1 MGKDTGPE
9 VSWGPPSKGGVR
21 LIVCEGLGGG
31 WAKEEWP
38 PDRRTERLEQRPI
51 QPSFTKSLCRESHWK
66 CLLLSL
72 LMYGCL
78 GAVAWCHVTTV
89 TRLTFSSAYQGNSLM
104 YHDSPCSNGYV
115 YIPLA
120 FLLMLYAVYLVEC
133 WHCQARHELQHRVDV
148 SSVRERVGRMQQAT
162 PCIWWKAISYHYVRR
177 TRQVTRYRNGDAYT
191 TTQVYHERVNTH
203 VAEAEFDYARCGVR
217 DVSKALVGL
226 EGAPR
231 RRLTLSWPLR
241 VLAEYRTAYAHYHVE
256 KLFGLE
262 GPGSASSAGGGL
274 SPSDELLPPL
284 THRLPRVNTVDSTE
298 LEWHIRSNQQLVPS
312 YSEAQ
317 RKGHRD
323 CQHRPLH
330 RHGSCV
336 ETSL

>member
-1 MGKDTGPE
+1 M
-9 VSWGPPSKGGVR
+9 SPPGSAAG
-21 LIVCEGLGGG
+21 ESAGGG
-31 WAKEEWP
+31 GGGGGPGVPEEP
-38 PDRRTERLEQRPI
+38 TAAAADEGPAREEQRPI

-191 TTQVYHERVNTH
+191 TTQAPGCRGSQV
-203 VAEAEFDYARCGVR
+203 GPVR
-217 DVSKALVGL
+217 
-226 EGAPR
+226 
-231 RRLTLSWPLR
+231 PLW
-241 VLAEYRTAYAHYHVE
+241 RTAQRD
-256 KLFGLE
+256 
-262 GPGSASSAGGGL
+262 GG
-274 SPSDELLPPL
+274 SDEEP
-284 THRLPRVNTVDSTE
+284 
-298 LEWHIRSNQQLVPS
+298 
-312 YSEAQ
+312 A
-317 RKGHRD
+317 
-323 CQHRPLH
+323 
-330 RHGSCV
+330 
-336 ETSL
+336 

>member
-1 MGKDTGPE
+1 MFFPL
-9 VSWGPPSKGGVR
+9 SLPLSLPLPLHPASISLSHLLLILAPPCPS
-21 LIVCEGLGGG
+21 EQ
-31 WAKEEWP
+31 
-38 PDRRTERLEQRPI
+38 QRPI

-191 TTQVYHERVNTH
+191 TTQVSSHER
-203 VAEAEFDYARCGVR
+203 
-217 DVSKALVGL
+217 
-226 EGAPR
+226 
-231 RRLTLSWPLR
+231 
-241 VLAEYRTAYAHYHVE
+241 
-256 KLFGLE
+256 
-262 GPGSASSAGGGL
+262 
-274 SPSDELLPPL
+274 
-284 THRLPRVNTVDSTE
+284 
-298 LEWHIRSNQQLVPS
+298 
-312 YSEAQ
+312 
-317 RKGHRD
+317 
-323 CQHRPLH
+323 
-330 RHGSCV
+330 
-336 ETSL
+336 

>member
-1 MGKDTGPE
+1 M
-9 VSWGPPSKGGVR
+9 SPPGSAAG
-21 LIVCEGLGGG
+21 ESGGG
-31 WAKEEWP
+31 GGGGGGGPGVLEEP
-38 PDRRTERLEQRPI
+38 TAAAAATDEGPAREEQRPI

-191 TTQVYHERVNTH
+191 TTQAPGCPGSRV
-203 VAEAEFDYARCGVR
+203 VPA
-217 DVSKALVGL
+217 
-226 EGAPR
+226 APQ
-231 RRLTLSWPLR
+231 
-241 VLAEYRTAYAHYHVE
+241 RTAQ
-256 KLFGLE
+256 LD
-262 GPGSASSAGGGL
+262 GG
-274 SPSDELLPPL
+274 SDE
-284 THRLPRVNTVDSTE
+284 
-298 LEWHIRSNQQLVPS
+298 VP
-312 YSEAQ
+312 A
-317 RKGHRD
+317 
-323 CQHRPLH
+323 
-330 RHGSCV
+330 
-336 ETSL
+336 